1 MGVLAALL
9 EVQVV
14 DTTIDQL
21 RHRLDH
27 LPESAAVAAALL
39 RQRGLD
45 EELRGARA
53 DADRLTAEIETGEAR
68 TEEIRRH
75 LERLDRQ
82 MKTIIAPR
90 EAEALQRE
98 IDTLRA
104 EMSEIDDRCLVAM
117 DDLGSVETR
126 MSELSSAIEAVA
138 RDVATA
144 RGAEGAAA
152 AEVRAAIEEQQR
164 LREAAATN
172 VPAAMLASYD
182 TRRRQLAGV
191 AVARLAGLTCGGC
204 HVDISRSE
212 ADQLAKAPDDERECP
227 NCSRWLVLQAS

>member
-9 EVQVV
+9 EVQII

-27 LPESAAVAAALL
+27 LPESAIVAAAAA
-39 RQRGLD
+39 RQQSLD
-45 EELRGARA
+45 NELRTALGKA
-53 DADRLTAEIETGEAR
+53 DALTAEIDTGETR

-98 IDTLRA
+98 IDALRA
-104 EMSEIDDRCLVAM
+104 EMSEIDDRCLAAM
-117 DDLGSVETR
+117 DDLGDIESRT
-126 MSELSSAIEAVA
+126 SELSRAIEGVA
-138 RDVATA
+138 SEVASA
-144 RGAEGAAA
+144 RATEAAAGAE
-152 AEVRAAIEEQQR
+152 VHRSIEEQQR
-164 LREAAATN
+164 LREAAAAN

-227 NCSRWLVLQAS
+227 NCSRWLVLQVS